1 MTVTVLEVNGHGDRD
16 SDSDSESDEEA
27 VRPGSGRQK
36 PSGRVK
42 GPDFMDSDVTS
53 GGIRVAQPAAV
64 TVACAGRRHTSHRRR
79 HCYRHTGPPK
89 GTATGG
95 PRRTAAARPE
105 ASGPGSVP

>member
-1 MTVTVLEVNGHGDRD
+1 MTVTRTVT
-16 SDSDSESDEEA
+16 
-27 VRPGSGRQK
+27 QTKK
-36 PSGRVK
+36 PSGRGRLLK
-42 GPDFMDSDVTS
+42 GPDGMDSDVTGLS

-105 ASGPGSVP
+105 ASGPWPVP